1 MGDFESTNRRS
12 PLWLLGIVG
21 GVSIAA
27 AAWTWALL
35 ETPAVA
41 WSPEQ
46 AKALQTARDAVHAAR
61 GEGREVRDDPPELLK
76 AQAMVDRLEADL
88 ETARGRRGK
97 WATRI
102 AAVGLALTITCGLG
116 YLATRES

>member
-1 MGDFESTNRRS
+1 MEESKPANRRS
-12 PLWLLGIVG
+12 LLLTLGTLAGLAIAATAWGWSLLGK
-21 GVSIAA
+21 
-27 AAWTWALL
+27 
-35 ETPAVA
+35 PADA

-61 GEGREVRDDPPELLK
+61 GEGAEVRDVSPELQK

-88 ETARGRRGK
+88 ETARSFRGK
-97 WATRI
+97 WAARI
-102 AAVGLALTITCGLG
+102 AAVGLALTIFCGLG